1 MKKATFHLRNRTV
14 VFPDDAACEVCGFF
28 DISRADVQALMAESG
43 RSDLDAARCRCAE
56 TTAFAERQD
65 KERAR
70 TANLPHEYSGRHRTL
85 TGFQMRAGTHEAY
98 TAIERMCRGEDPPI
112 LCLVGPT
119 GSGKTHLLES
129 LGRTYL
135 ARGYRVR
142 YELAA
147 NYVDAFRGDHQ
158 PGLGEWYSRFNLT
171 ILDDLGM
178 ERITPFGMEKIT
190 WLVEDRLSNGGKLV
204 IATNLVKA
212 GMEDRYGHRL
222 ASRLW
227 DRSDSGQVKNITL
240 LATDY
245 RAAVGG

>member
-1 MKKATFHLRNRTV
+1 MIKASFHLRNRTV
-14 VFPDDAACEVCGFF
+14 VFPDEAACGVCGFF
-28 DISRADVQALMAESG
+28 DISRADVQALMEDAG
-43 RSDLDAARCRCAE
+43 RTDLEAARCRCAE

-65 KERAR
+65 KERSR

-85 TGFQMRAGTHEAY
+85 SGFQMREGTHEAY
-98 TAIERMCRGEDPPI
+98 TAIERMCRGEGPDI

-171 ILDDLGM
+171 ILGDLGM
-178 ERITPFGMEKIT
+178 ERITAFGMEKLT
-190 WLVEDRLSNGGKLV
+190 QLVEDRLSNGGKLV

-245 RAAVGG
+245 RAAGG